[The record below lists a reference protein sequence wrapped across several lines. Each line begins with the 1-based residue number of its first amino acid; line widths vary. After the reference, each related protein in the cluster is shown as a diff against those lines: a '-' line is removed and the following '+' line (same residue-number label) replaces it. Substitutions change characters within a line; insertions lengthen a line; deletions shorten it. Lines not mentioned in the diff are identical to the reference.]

1 MSSFLN
7 DIEQHSPDAVRRLFR
22 TQESPN
28 TAGIPPTVSVR
39 PAAAEEEADP
49 RTPPP
54 ANHDGHEDRR
64 RLGDLEKEVEA
75 YRGILEDVQGHM
87 AAQQAAHD
95 DALASSQ
102 AQITQLLAALAATS
116 AQAAVSS
123 PQPAAQTNTNPPA
136 AAAADAQCNNGDLY
150 LFPGSQQGDCSAAD
164 TGRSVRQD
172 TTAAAQTLDAD
183 ASTAHTLA
191 AAAAT
196 AKNNAG
202 SQQGD
207 CPPADAGSSVRRDGN
222 NTDAH
227 ACNGDSAAPAQQDP
241 PAAASDGHAL
251 NNQPMFSEQGDQPLR
266 HSFSA
271 E

>member
-28 TAGIPPTVSVR
+28 AAGIPSAVSVR
-39 PAAAEEEADP
+39 PAAAAEEADP

-87 AAQQAAHD
+87 AARQAAHD

-116 AQAAVSS
+116 AQAAVG
-123 PQPAAQTNTNPPA
+123 TH
-136 AAAADAQCNNGDLY
+136 
-150 LFPGSQQGDCSAAD
+150 LFCD
-164 TGRSVRQD
+164 
-172 TTAAAQTLDAD
+172 
-183 ASTAHTLA
+183 
-191 AAAAT
+191 
-196 AKNNAG
+196 
-202 SQQGD
+202 
-207 CPPADAGSSVRRDGN
+207 
-222 NTDAH
+222 
-227 ACNGDSAAPAQQDP
+227 
-241 PAAASDGHAL
+241 
-251 NNQPMFSEQGDQPLR
+251 
-266 HSFSA
+266 
-271 E
+271 